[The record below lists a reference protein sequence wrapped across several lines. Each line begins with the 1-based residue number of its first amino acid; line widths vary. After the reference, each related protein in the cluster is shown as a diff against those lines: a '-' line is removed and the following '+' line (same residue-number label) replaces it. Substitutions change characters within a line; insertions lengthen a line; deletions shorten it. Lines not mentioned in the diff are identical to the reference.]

1 MDLKEALLQ
10 LDALNDDHWTGNGDP
25 LITAVEEFTGFPV
38 SRKEVIDVAPDYTR
52 KSAGDGT
59 SMLLPKEED
68 EGSAVPE
75 KEKAEE
81 VIPVSDDDGASLMAE
96 FVDENYDDLNQ
107 EDMNQFVS
115 EVSDEDAVAGIVALE
130 KVEAGLS
137 KDIANLTTK
146 QNKIRLLKKMVR
158 LAINARQPTNTNQQA
173 IRDYIKSQYDER
185 SRKSDVMKGFQSF
198 DLSSMDPRSKL
209 DQVMAQKPK
218 PGSKRP
224 ERI

>member
-1 MDLKEALLQ
+1 MQLKEALLQ

-25 LITAVEEFTGFPV
+25 LITAVEAIAGFSV

-52 KSAGDGT
+52 TSAGDGT

-68 EGSAVPE
+68 EKDAVPE
-75 KEKAEE
+75 EEKTEE
-81 VIPVSDDDGASLMAE
+81 VIPVSEDEGAALMASY
-96 FVDENYDDLNQ
+96 VDENYADLGQ
-107 EDMNQFVS
+107 EDMYQFVS
-115 EVSDEDAVAGIVALE
+115 EVSDEDAVAGIAALE
-130 KVEAGLS
+130 KVEANLS
-137 KDIANLTTK
+137 KDIADLSRK

-158 LAINARQPTNTNQQA
+158 LAINERQPTNTNQQA

-185 SRKSDVMKGFQSF
+185 SRKSEALKGFRSI

-224 ERI
+224 DRI